1 MKNKLFKR
9 AASSLLALSLA
20 LTAPISSLANTGGS
34 AAGDNTGG
42 VNTGGGGDFGVNK
55 PSGRIGL
62 RLSLVDSDNPEKV
75 ISVVPTEDGK
85 YAPRVVDIL
94 YLDEDTWDYYIG
106 GYRTR
111 LTNDNIYTSV
121 KTQDALKTLADANS
135 NVKDANKVKLVFYP
149 DAVKGLKLKSEGEPF
164 ENSKNSEI
172 PSWAYYENSSYIA
185 NGDQFVAWCKSTGKM
200 DENGEFD
207 QIIGDSGKLYE
218 TVDRY
223 GNKIKIEQTSPNQLT
238 IQNGETTYQT
248 TVNAEKYLSSYS
260 NMKSL
265 LDKKKD
271 DLFNIAS
278 SPAGYI
284 SPESN
289 RQEYLV
295 WFDIMEK
302 AGTIDSGERQQ
313 LEDVLQGYWD
323 DYNAKHPS
331 GQKTASNQK
340 NSWFSKVKTAFE
352 PMTAYAA
359 PNDFIPDED
368 APSGGGTT
376 VGGGGQNQIED
387 ETSTSPKDAMINRLI
402 DLADKNGDRLLKTE
416 SMWTKGTNSI
426 DEAEENWVLLVE
438 PIVFMTIFK
447 PGTDSNSAILRQKV
461 YGTVSNFANALVQN
475 PGGAVASRATNGW
488 FNWKAVNGPLW
499 GALSVSP
506 ETKYENPNSASGYG
520 SGFKFNNGWVLTPA
534 NNIGKYRSFAD
545 LSEAN
550 RWKDGGSFFEDG
562 IKYKE
567 GFGVNVWYKDIRG
580 TSQTHT
586 WDKNTYPDG
595 NPGPAP
601 DPTNLPDEDKS
612 YIDKNKNKT
621 LKITKWYYIEDPTT
635 GEQFVYDVNTRPG
648 NPHQV
653 VIENEGT
660 QDSDYIWNVERWA
673 SGLEDRVPED
683 GDTSS
688 TFESYYNTN
697 LGTYNGKEPN
707 ILTIKPED
715 PDKVLYVKLVLRLVP
730 KKKVDIVRVYETP
743 EQPPVIEV
751 ESNVKVENNTV
762 DGNSKKPGFNYVEN
776 VNTSEPRKDITSW
789 EEVPGGTSGRT
800 PQIPVSETDKTIY
813 IKYEGAPVEN
823 PQATG
828 LVLHENE
835 ISHQF
840 TLSDVTGSLVEGVQ
854 NWSSVSS
861 DASCPYSWTC
871 SDDDCDGHTC
881 GSSYDYT
888 GSEDW
893 SFGIENQPNYNTQ
906 FVYKWVQ
913 LEPKHW
919 TGGGLSESGGSG
931 KGTPNMTMILQRSIS
946 DKVTLYPS
954 KNSNKAAL
962 NDMGITSEGYQPANT
977 RKDGLK
983 DVPSRKSW
991 TETFNTNF
999 EFVDVNT
1006 PQADF
1011 ESDHGYTDTDNH
1023 TDDGNNASSLNGTY
1037 SKSGNTTIY
1046 GLWGKENKGDRALTD
1061 TAQQNIWKLST
1072 LNFKGFKN
1080 HIKEQTFTF
1089 YPYYKMKFISQL
1101 DGAEQDAYL
1110 TAENL
1115 STLFSL
1121 QRIDTSIFR
1130 PKGATTLELTSSQW
1144 STHAKAHNLL
1154 DAAGVENKN
1163 SLLPAGA
1170 IYDLRTAGSGV
1181 KASQSWIGYRVFN
1194 SYVMD
1199 KNALAD
1205 ATNVKTKQEVV
1216 DAVNAFKNDTKN
1228 VLSNYEVVMVGQEG
1242 INPDDN
1248 NGEFYR
1254 GSEVITGKDGSY
1266 RLGQEFIR
1274 DSKYDLQ
1281 TTGSASGNSSDIDV
1295 LEELEE
1301 TYDWVLTSDADGNV
1315 VITRNGT
1322 ELERLQKNQ
1331 KNLTNAEVKEFDSRT
1346 NIVTNFLSA
1355 IDRNMGSD
1363 RNGRTW
1369 YNEGFSIGCLETR
1382 LAYRMG
1388 FGDGDASLR
1397 STALNI
1403 KANGKLENRN
1413 DMFNGDEAKNR
1424 SYQFF
1429 TSARSTLNGC
1439 EKDYVGTYD
1448 GIKIFIPNMN
1458 QLLVSNRFYT
1468 SNTTVMDLN

>member
-1 MKNKLFKR
+1 MKIKQALKKVIS
-9 AASSLLALSLA
+9 AGLSVALALSPA
-20 LTAPISSLANTGGS
+20 ITSYADGTSGNASGS
-34 AAGDNTGG
+34 DHGG
-42 VNTGGGGDFGVNK
+42 VVTSSGGDFGVNVS
-55 PSGRIGL
+55 PERLGRIGI
-62 RLSLVDSDNPEKV
+62 RLSLVNADNPQEV
-75 ISVVPTEDGK
+75 IS
-85 YAPRVVDIL
+85 YAPDGTTKMVVDIL
-94 YLDEDTWDYYIG
+94 YVDEGTYKRYTEG
-106 GYRTR
+106 ANAH
-111 LTNDNIYTSV
+111 LTPLTDDNTYSAV
-121 KTQDALKTLADANS
+121 KTQSYTEKNEIYT
-135 NVKDANKVKLVFYP
+135 VFY
-149 DAVKGLKLKSEGEPF
+149 DEVKNYLGEDIQPWAEYHDNAYFSLGTEFTDWCVRNKDGVAIMGTDGKLK
-164 ENSKNSEI
+164 
-172 PSWAYYENSSYIA
+172 
-185 NGDQFVAWCKSTGKM
+185 
-200 DENGEFD
+200 
-207 QIIGDSGKLYE
+207 
-218 TVDRY
+218 
-223 GNKIKIEQTSPNQLT
+223 
-238 IQNGETTYQT
+238 T
-248 TVNAEKYLSSYS
+248 TVNIDGTTIQITGANGTSNIQDVNTGNGYVRHDDARKTYSDFARCYEKNGTNLFVSPGGMFNTEQYAYELQALTLSREKGYLTDEDYITLKDRLDKIRQEASEKYETGKKETIVSSIK
-260 NMKSL
+260 NI
-265 LDKKKD
+265 
-271 DLFNIAS
+271 LF
-278 SPAGYI
+278 P
-284 SPESN
+284 
-289 RQEYLV
+289 
-295 WFDIMEK
+295 
-302 AGTIDSGERQQ
+302 
-313 LEDVLQGYWD
+313 
-323 DYNAKHPS
+323 
-331 GQKTASNQK
+331 
-340 NSWFSKVKTAFE
+340 E
-352 PMTAYAA
+352 PMIAYAA
-359 PNDFIPDED
+359 EGENVAE
-368 APSGGGTT
+368 GGT
-376 VGGGGQNQIED
+376 V
-387 ETSTSPKDAMINRLI
+387 SDAHINE
-402 DLADKNGDRLLKTE
+402 LLKMTGANE
-416 SMWTKGTNSI
+416 IPLLQTRSMIEEGNTDIAK
-426 DEAEENWVLLVE
+426 AKENWCLLVE
-438 PIVFMTIFK
+438 PIVYLTIFK
-447 PGTDSNSAILRQKV
+447 TGNDRQYHITKQ
-461 YGTVSNFANALVQN
+461 YGTISNIAEALHDKV
-475 PGGAVASRATNGW
+475 GGSVTSRSTFGF
-488 FNWKAVNGPLW
+488 FNWKAINMLWSALHVTTSTDENNNVVN
-499 GALSVSP
+499 
-506 ETKYENPNSASGYG
+506 
-520 SGFKFNNGWVLTPA
+520 GFKFNEHYMLTMPDA
-534 NNIGKYRSFAD
+534 NQLGKYVSFDTLAD
-545 LSEAN
+545 WN
-550 RWKDGGSFFEDG
+550 TWKDNGSG
-562 IKYKE
+562 VQQKVGY
-567 GFGVNVWYKDIRG
+567 GVNVYWPGQFKSGID
-580 TSQTHT
+580 T
-586 WDKNTYPDG
+586 WDSETYP
-595 NPGPAP
+595 NAFPGPAP
-601 DPTNLPDEDKS
+601 DASDPTKYPPESS
-612 YIDKNKNKT
+612 YGKDSKKFQ
-621 LKITKWYYIEDPTT
+621 ITKWY
-635 GEQFVYDVNTRPG
+635 
-648 NPHQV
+648 
-653 VIENEGT
+653 VIEREGGKQEVFDVVTRKNTPHVVNVLNEG
-660 QDSDYIWNVERWA
+660 DLESDYYWYVEKWGTSLSTEA
-673 SGLEDRVPED
+673 PED
-683 GDTSS
+683 GDTST
-688 TFESYYNTN
+688 TFEDYWSRNK
-697 LGTYNGKEPN
+697 GTQSDTKPA
-707 ILTIKPED
+707 IVTIKPND
-715 PDKVLYVKLVLRLVP
+715 PDKSIYVKLVLKVLP

-743 EQPPVIEV
+743 NQPPVIEV

-762 DGNSKKPGFNYVEN
+762 DGNSPKPGFTYVEN

-789 EEVPGGTSGRT
+789 DEVPGGTSGRT

-840 TLSDVTGSLVEGVQ
+840 KLSDVTGSLVEGVQ

-893 SFGIENQPNYNTQ
+893 SFGVENQPNYNTQ

-919 TGGGLSESGGSG
+919 TGGGLSEGGGSG
-931 KGTPNMTMILQRSIS
+931 NGIPNMTMILQRSIS

-962 NDMGITSEGYQPANT
+962 NDMGITSEGYIPANT

-1006 PQADF
+1006 PTATF

-1080 HIKEQTFTF
+1080 HIKEQSFTF
-1089 YPYYKMKFISQL
+1089 YPYYKMKFISEL

-1115 STLFSL
+1115 STLLSL
-1121 QRIDTSIFR
+1121 QRIDSSIFR
-1130 PKGATTLELTSSQW
+1130 TKGSVTLELTSSQW

-1170 IYDLRTAGSGV
+1170 IYDLRTAGNGV

-1242 INPDDN
+1242 INKDDN

-1331 KNLTNAEVKEFDSRT
+1331 RNINNAEVKEFDSRT

-1363 RNGRTW
+1363 RNGKTW